1 MSTSE
6 EWRVLWTSICYHD
19 NCHPRWLMWV
29 TWWWGSG
36 VLLWLMGVWWC
47 KPKGGVL
54 IRRGCMT
61 ERWIPLKGNS
71 IRRFC
76 FKFPFGSFRFSDTIP
91 WCRVVVSDIG
101 WWNLDEV
108 GWEESWCQ
116 RGKGKGMT
124 RPLFPLL
131 VHKLCRQKREGLKT
145 FPFHH
150 IHNNIF
156 PHEIMGIWM
165 IFKSSLAPS
174 QTRSAYMGRGPR
186 IHFFMIFLSWEG
198 SAYTFWD
205 LPTNR
210 NSEMNKKML
219 LIPVQFIKTD
229 NRKTNWYLIQI
240 IILWYIIPLVSETF
254 AHPSRDPL

>member
-6 EWRVLWTSICYHD
+6 EWGVLWTSICYHD

-76 FKFPFGSFRFSDTIP
+76 FKFPFGSFRFSDNIP

-124 RPLFPLL
+124 RPPL
-131 VHKLCRQKREGLKT
+131 
-145 FPFHH
+145 
-150 IHNNIF
+150 
-156 PHEIMGIWM
+156 
-165 IFKSSLAPS
+165 
-174 QTRSAYMGRGPR
+174 
-186 IHFFMIFLSWEG
+186 FLSWFTNCVG
-198 SAYTFWD
+198 KNGRGLKHSLFITF
-205 LPTNR
+205 
-210 NSEMNKKML
+210 
-219 LIPVQFIKTD
+219 
-229 NRKTNWYLIQI
+229 I
-240 IILWYIIPLVSETF
+240 IIFFHTKSWEYEWFLKAL
-254 AHPSRDPL
+254 

>member
-6 EWRVLWTSICYHD
+6 EWGVLWTSICYHD

-54 IRRGCMT
+54 IRIGCMT

-76 FKFPFGSFRFSDTIP
+76 FKFPFGSFRFSDNIP

-174 QTRSAYMGRGPR
+174 QTRSAYTGRGPR

-210 NSEMNKKML
+210 NSEMEKKC
-219 LIPVQFIKTD
+219 
-229 NRKTNWYLIQI
+229 Y
-240 IILWYIIPLVSETF
+240 
-254 AHPSRDPL
+254 